1 MVKITDTSF
10 RDAHQSLMATRL
22 RTEDMLPIAEK
33 MDEVGFYSMEV
44 WGGATFDSCIRYLNE
59 DPWER
64 LRELKGKI
72 QNTPLQM
79 LLRGQ
84 NLVGYRHYPD
94 DVVDKF
100 IQKSI
105 ENGIDIVRIFD
116 ALNDIRNVEYSI
128 KAVKKYGAEVQGA
141 ISYTTS
147 PVHTTE
153 QFVELAKQFEELG
166 CDSLCIKDMA
176 GLLRPFDAKELV
188 GMLKEE
194 LSIPIDLH
202 SHCTAG
208 IAPLAYMSSVEA
220 GIDILNCAMSPLS
233 MGTSQPPV
241 ESIVAALKG
250 TKYDT
255 NLDLVLLTE
264 IRDYFD
270 EIRNK
275 YKCLIN
281 PISERVDARILRY
294 QVPGGMLSN
303 LVSQL
308 KEQGALDKFEEV
320 LNEIPNVRK
329 DLGYPPLVTPTSQ
342 IVGTQAV
349 MNVLTDE
356 RYKIITNEVSN
367 YLKGY
372 YGKSPAPI
380 SKDLVKR
387 VLQDG
392 EKQITCRPA
401 DLLEPEYELMEKEAF
416 AKGIVSKE
424 EDILTY
430 ALYPQVAVKFLR
442 GELKAETIPQ
452 EKDVSKFMEIPNEYI
467 VEVDGDSFNVKVEPV
482 YSSGIKKEE
491 KKEIITAETEGAVTS
506 PFRGIVTKI
515 KVSTGAEVK
524 QGDQILVLEAMKMEN
539 PVECPVDGTVEK
551 IIVKEGQSVNVG
563 DILMIIK

>member
-1 MVKITDTSF
+1 MVKITDTTF

-33 MDEVGFYSMEV
+33 MDQVGFYSMEV

-64 LRELKGKI
+64 LRDLKKKI
-72 QNTPLQM
+72 PNTPLQM

-94 DVVDKF
+94 DIAEKF
-100 IQKSI
+100 IKKSI
-105 ENGIDIVRIFD
+105 ENGIDIIRIFD
-116 ALNDIRNVEYSI
+116 ALNDIRNVEFSI
-128 KAVKKYGAEVQGA
+128 KMTKKYGAEAQGA

-153 QFVELAKQFEELG
+153 QFIELAKKFEELG
-166 CDSLCIKDMA
+166 CDSISIKDMA
-176 GLLRPFDAKELV
+176 GLLKPYDAKELI
-188 GMLKEE
+188 GRLKEE
-194 LSIPIDLH
+194 ISVPIDLH

-208 IAPLAYMSSVEA
+208 IAPLTYMTSVEA

-241 ESIVAALKG
+241 ESIVEALKG

-255 NLDLVLLTE
+255 GLDLVLLTE

-270 EIRNK
+270 EIRSK
-275 YKCLIN
+275 YKYLISS
-281 PISERVDARILRY
+281 ISERVDARILRY

-320 LNEIPNVRK
+320 LNEIPRVRK

-349 MNVLTDE
+349 MNVLTEE

-380 SKDLVKR
+380 SKDLLKR
-387 VLQDG
+387 ALQDG

-401 DLLEPEYELMEKEAF
+401 DLLEPEYELRKKEAMD
-416 AKGIVSKE
+416 KRIVSKE

-430 ALYPQVAVKFLR
+430 AIYPQIAVKFLR
-442 GELKAETIPQ
+442 GEAKAEAIPQ
-452 EKDVSKFMEIPNEYI
+452 EKDISKFMEIPNEYI
-467 VEVDGDSFNVKVEPV
+467 IEVDGEAFNVKVEPV
-482 YSSGIKKEE
+482 YGSRAKIE
-491 KKEIITAETEGAVTS
+491 KKETITAETEGAVIS
-506 PFRGIVTKI
+506 PFRGLVTKLNV
-515 KVSTGAEVK
+515 KVGSEVK
-524 QGDQILVLEAMKMEN
+524 AGDSIVVLEAMKMEN
-539 PVECPVDGTVEK
+539 PVNAQNDGKVEK
-551 IIVKEGQSVNVG
+551 IIINEGESVNVG

>member
-329 DLGYPPLVTPTSQ
+329 DLGFPPLVTPTSQ

-401 DLLEPEYELMEKEAF
+401 DLLEPEYEIMEKEAF
-416 AKGIVSKE
+416 GKGIVSKE

-515 KVSTGAEVK
+515 KVSTGASVK